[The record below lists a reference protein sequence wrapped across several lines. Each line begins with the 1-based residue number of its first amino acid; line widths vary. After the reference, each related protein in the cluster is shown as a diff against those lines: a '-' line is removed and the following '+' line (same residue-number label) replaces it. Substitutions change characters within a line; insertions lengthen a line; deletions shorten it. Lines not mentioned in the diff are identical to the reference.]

1 MLNRGELTMD
11 EKKKNNEIPH
21 QLTLANRGLLSI
33 EGVLDLGS
41 YDQEQIILDTNCGAL
56 EIKGERLHVQQLNLD
71 QGKVLVDGDIHSLVY
86 TAEMAGKKG
95 KGFFSKLMK

>member
-1 MLNRGELTMD
+1 MD
-11 EKKKNNEIPH
+11 EKKKNADLPH

-56 EIKGERLHVQQLNLD
+56 EIKGERLHVQQLNLE
-71 QGKVLVDGDIHSLVY
+71 QGKVMVDGDIHSLVY
-86 TAEMAGKKG
+86 TAEAVGKKG